1 MQRSSVSERKR
12 AALLGQENQDKLITQ
27 NMHSINLL
35 SVTPR
40 LAAAFSILSLLAFGS
55 CGCSSPLEHPEDEN
69 TKHQEETPGD
79 DSGKGDDSS
88 DEEQKPDADG
98 YTLVWSDDFDAE
110 ALDTDKWR
118 IEVNGDGGGNAELQ
132 YYNESGISLG
142 KDPKFDNGALIITA
156 RRESCNGKSFVSG
169 RLNTSGHFE
178 FTYGRAEARI
188 RLPKTAN
195 GLWPAFWLL
204 GADYKTNSWP
214 RCGEIDIME
223 CGNATGISSG
233 TQDRYFNGACHWG
246 YYKGSAYP
254 NYAKHTTNSYAIQ
267 DDEYH
272 LFTIVWTEESIKMYL
287 DRDTHPEAE
296 PYYAMD
302 IVDKSDDWGVGYYFH
317 HDFFI
322 IFNMA
327 VGGYFT
333 GILDPSAI
341 TALPSEGSKASMYV
355 DYVRV
360 YQKK

>member
-1 MQRSSVSERKR
+1 MKFLS
-12 AALLGQENQDKLITQ
+12 LP
-27 NMHSINLL
+27 

-40 LAAAFSILSLLAFGS
+40 LAALVSLFSILALVG
-55 CGCSSPLEHPEDEN
+55 CGCTSAIELPEDEIRN
-69 TKHQEETPGD
+69 ETESGKDDGSQKDD
-79 DSGKGDDSS
+79 DSQKDGDGSS
-88 DEEQKPDADG
+88 DEDTTPKPDAEG
-98 YTLVWSDDFDAE
+98 YTLVWNDEFDGAS
-110 ALDTDKWR
+110 LDTGKWL
-118 IEVNGDGGGNAELQ
+118 IEVNGNGGGNAELQ
-132 YYNESGISLG
+132 YYNESGITLG
-142 KDPKFDNGALIITA
+142 NDPVKGNSALIITA

-195 GLWPAFWLL
+195 GLWPAFWML
-204 GADYKTNSWP
+204 GADYQTNTWP

-223 CGNATGISSG
+223 CGNADGIRNS

-246 YYKGSAYP
+246 YYKGSVYP
-254 NYAKHTTNSYAIQ
+254 NYARSSTNSYSIQ
-267 DDEYH
+267 DGEYH
-272 LFTIVWTEESIKMYL
+272 TFTLVWDSQSIKMYL
-287 DRDTHPEAE
+287 DRESYPKAE

-302 IVDKSDDWGVGYYFH
+302 IVDKTDDWGVGYYFH

-322 IFNMA
+322 VLNMA

-333 GILDPSAI
+333 GILDPSGI
-341 TALPSEGSKASMYV
+341 TALANAGDSASMYV